1 MLQRA
6 HWCGRQEIVTSG
18 LSTCGRVVPRCPGWP
33 PDDLPLG
40 CRKDWVRF
48 GFRSVVR
55 RFGTGGAVLLQAR
68 DLGLQRFN
76 LDNLV
81 TDYINE
87 LFMSEL
93 VKSLPEEHRRH
104 ICVPVY
110 SFFSHFSRVVLS
122 KNLSSYLIFNH
133 YLPNLHPPLRH
144 SLP

>member
-1 MLQRA
+1 M
-6 HWCGRQEIVTSG
+6 
-18 LSTCGRVVPRCPGWP
+18 
-33 PDDLPLG
+33 
-40 CRKDWVRF
+40 RF

-122 KNLSSYLIFNH
+122 KNLSSYPHGYCSYRFARDRENDGIF
-133 YLPNLHPPLRH
+133 
-144 SLP
+144 